1 MRLLNL
7 LNENILN
14 EVSQKVKDQLY
25 SKWSS
30 DTSDSPEVIMSYID
44 SFDKYQNGLPSD
56 KRDITKYSYSNLKSL
71 IDSKQHE
78 KNLKI
83 AFNGFKKR
91 ESGIENNQL
100 KKYLKKFF
108 EIQSELPN
116 KLKDVNDLKFS
127 DVVKLIDKVYDKLL
141 TEKMVKKF
149 SSENKDL
156 SNDIITYYILA
167 YTTNYDLI
175 PFETK
180 GIDKMSFSELEGI
193 LDSLEGKK
201 DITDKKKNDF
211 SDIDLR
217 YDQNN
222 LKIFAPK
229 DKSQCIRLKN
239 GRGWCTSREGSGNM
253 YYNYR
258 LGHERTLYYVI
269 DEDKDFNDVD
279 FASVI
284 LVDPDGRMALADKT
298 NSGRYAGS
306 TNLPWDEIVSK
317 IPKIEDLKHIFK
329 PEPLTRDEKELINLV
344 KYANVGDNP
353 MESFEN
359 PQQVEMWLEYH
370 SKQLT
375 DIQYSNLTPDLKK
388 KYIALGMSL
397 SPKMITS
404 SEPEVISYYM
414 SKKID
419 KLRESSLNGLLAD
432 EVALLNIPAFKKLKE
447 ELKSKFAKELTI
459 GDEKLRIDSF
469 SQGAVGKFIAL
480 YGLDDLFESLPTTLN
495 ELQIYNKDNSDVI
508 INIPESISRF
518 KELKTIFLDN
528 CIESIPDSIC
538 NLPKLRFLALT
549 NNQKLTTIPDC
560 ISDLPNM
567 YMLNLK
573 GSSNVIVPKK
583 IQETGIDLGGG
594 MWDLE

>member
-56 KRDITKYSYSNLKSL
+56 KRDITKYSYSDLKSL

-375 DIQYSNLTPDLKK
+375 DTQYSNLTPDLKK

-397 SPKMITS
+397 SPKMITL

-419 KLRESSLNGLLAD
+419 KLRESSLYNLSAD
-432 EVALLNIPAFKKLKE
+432 ELALLNVPAFKKLKE
-447 ELKSKFAKELTI
+447 ELKPKFAKELTI
-459 GDEKLRIDSF
+459 GDDKLTIDSF
-469 SQGAVGKFIAL
+469 SQGAVGKFIGL
-480 YGLDDLFESLPTTLN
+480 YGLDDLFESLPTTLKQ
-495 ELQIYNKDNSDVI
+495 LQI
-508 INIPESISRF
+508 
-518 KELKTIFLDN
+518 KTIV
-528 CIESIPDSIC
+528 
-538 NLPKLRFLALT
+538 
-549 NNQKLTTIPDC
+549 
-560 ISDLPNM
+560 M
-567 YMLNLK
+567 
-573 GSSNVIVPKK
+573 
-583 IQETGIDLGGG
+583 
-594 MWDLE
+594 

>member
-91 ESGIENNQL
+91 ESEIENNQL
-100 KKYLKKFF
+100 KKYLKKFL

-156 SNDIITYYILA
+156 SNDIIMYYILA

-253 YYNYR
+253 
-258 LGHERTLYYVI
+258 
-269 DEDKDFNDVD
+269 
-279 FASVI
+279 
-284 LVDPDGRMALADKT
+284 
-298 NSGRYAGS
+298 
-306 TNLPWDEIVSK
+306 
-317 IPKIEDLKHIFK
+317 
-329 PEPLTRDEKELINLV
+329 
-344 KYANVGDNP
+344 
-353 MESFEN
+353 
-359 PQQVEMWLEYH
+359 
-370 SKQLT
+370 
-375 DIQYSNLTPDLKK
+375 
-388 KYIALGMSL
+388 
-397 SPKMITS
+397 
-404 SEPEVISYYM
+404 
-414 SKKID
+414 
-419 KLRESSLNGLLAD
+419 
-432 EVALLNIPAFKKLKE
+432 
-447 ELKSKFAKELTI
+447 
-459 GDEKLRIDSF
+459 
-469 SQGAVGKFIAL
+469 
-480 YGLDDLFESLPTTLN
+480 
-495 ELQIYNKDNSDVI
+495 
-508 INIPESISRF
+508 
-518 KELKTIFLDN
+518 
-528 CIESIPDSIC
+528 
-538 NLPKLRFLALT
+538 
-549 NNQKLTTIPDC
+549 
-560 ISDLPNM
+560 
-567 YMLNLK
+567 
-573 GSSNVIVPKK
+573 
-583 IQETGIDLGGG
+583 
-594 MWDLE
+594 